1 MKSSVKVHQRLVIIL
16 NYDNLDKKIQACY
29 GKHLAA
35 FSKDII
41 NDDSNKVKHEIS
53 ITFFSLII
61 YHLKL
66 KLKLKLKQKNFI

>member
-1 MKSSVKVHQRLVIIL
+1 M
-16 NYDNLDKKIQACY
+16 KKIQGCY

-35 FSKDII
+35 FSKDTI

-53 ITFFSLII
+53 ITFFPVII

-66 KLKLKLKQKNFI
+66 KLKLKNFI